1 MSKAIALDTLIP
13 DDGEYEK
20 FLAANRNQ
28 FHDTINTNG
37 PLLFTTDA
45 KDLFD
50 IFLNEFPAGPIRR
63 NYTCSACKRFTD
75 LYGGLASICDD
86 GLPTSAV
93 WPAEDATP
101 MPFMAPVS
109 AVRKAISKAG
119 VTGVFLS
126 SNTVWGLPV
135 TGPWHHMAVTPPN
148 SLVFDKAFQT
158 PFQKMAERKEEFI
171 MLKAG
176 LREFPLSTVEQ
187 ALRVLQLDALY
198 RSEKCLGVAEWLAA
212 LHKKLAEIRNEQ
224 LRDNLLWR
232 AVASAPPGF
241 CHVRSTMIGT
251 LLEDIIS
258 GMDFDDISSRFAAKM
273 HPLLYQRPQA
283 PPSAE
288 NIAQVEKLIKE
299 MNAAGSL
306 TRRFARVDEI
316 QAIWRPSTI
325 PKTDKPQA
333 KTIFSPLKPKRTAP
347 EIRNLVVPA
356 ITMTWDK
363 FQRTVLPA
371 AVKIEFLVPQE
382 RMYYSAILTAVNK
395 DAPPILQ
402 WDNGE
407 QRNPFSW
414 YVYVGM
420 STPAEWNLTP
430 GPVDVTAICLQPSMW
445 LSPEKA
451 RHQGESAILILNGA
465 VDQREEGNCIF
476 PETLKAD
483 FHGIR
488 STIEAYSRS
497 AKIEGKEEAS
507 ACGLRLGK
515 EQKTWQSVRLI
526 VADGN
531 GNRIGYDLD
540 RWD

>member
-13 DDGEYEK
+13 DDSEYER
-20 FLAANRNQ
+20 FLAAIRNR
-28 FHDTINTNG
+28 FRDTIDKNG

-50 IFLNEFPAGPIRR
+50 IFLNEFPAGTTRQ

-75 LYGGLASICDD
+75 LYGGLVSICDD
-86 GLPTSAV
+86 GLPVSAV
-93 WPAEDATP
+93 WPAEEDTP
-101 MPFMAPVS
+101 SFFMASVS

-119 VTGVFLS
+119 VTGVFLTS
-126 SNTVWGLPV
+126 KNVWGLPV
-135 TGPWHHMAVTPPN
+135 TGPWHHMAVTPAN
-148 SLVFDKAFQT
+148 DLVFDKGFQT

-176 LREFPLSTVEQ
+176 LRDFPLSAVEQ

-198 RSEKCLGVAEWLAA
+198 RSERCLDVAEWLAA
-212 LHKKLAEIRNEQ
+212 LHKKLAEIQNEQ
-224 LRDNLLWR
+224 LQDNLVWR
-232 AVASAPPGF
+232 AVASAPSGF

-258 GMDFDDISSRFAAKM
+258 GMDFDDISSSFAAKM

-283 PPSAE
+283 PPSAG
-288 NIAQVEKLIKE
+288 NIEQAEKLIEE
-299 MNAAGSL
+299 MKAAGSL
-306 TRRFARVDEI
+306 ARRFARVDEI
-316 QAIWRPSTI
+316 QAIWRPAAI
-325 PKTDKPQA
+325 EKTDKPQS
-333 KTIFSPLKPKRTAP
+333 KTIFSHLKPKRTAP
-347 EIRNLVVPA
+347 EIQSLDVPA

-363 FQRTVLPA
+363 FHRTVLPTA
-371 AVKIEFLVPQE
+371 AGIEFLVPQE
-382 RMYYSAILTAVNK
+382 PMSYSAILTAINE
-395 DAPPILQ
+395 DAPPIFQ
-402 WDNGE
+402 WDSEE

-420 STPAEWNLTP
+420 SKPEEWKLTP
-430 GPVDVTAICLQPSMW
+430 GLVDVTAICLQPSMW
-445 LSPEKA
+445 FSPEKT
-451 RHQGESAILILNGA
+451 RHQGQSVILILNGA
-465 VDQREEGNCIF
+465 VDQRESGNAIF
-476 PETLKAD
+476 PETLKSD
-483 FHGIR
+483 FHAIR
-488 STIEAYSRS
+488 STIEAYARS

-531 GNRIGYDLD
+531 GNRTGYDLD